1 MKRSET
7 CSWLRLHRLCAR
19 FGWIFWMLQSPTCLE
34 SCIKCLFSWLLCK
47 IGWFDQSR
55 AHKLLSDLKRGRRR
69 RFGMRRCRLA
79 YVQSKHEETQGNV
92 LMLYVQSDDKGRA
105 SIIWGARDGGK
116 SFLMRQ
122 PKYCLKLADCLGG
135 GRKVTFCRS
144 RGTDSDYTRSCQP
157 DTVLSRERDLLN
169 GGLMSN

>member
-79 YVQSKHEETQGNV
+79 YVQSKHEETQENM

-122 PKYCLKLADCLGG
+122 PKYCLKHSDCLGG
-135 GRKVTFCRS
+135 WRKVTFCKESSVSNYFTSPFQRLMTYES
-144 RGTDSDYTRSCQP
+144 
-157 DTVLSRERDLLN
+157 ERA
-169 GGLMSN
+169 S